1 VGIRRP
7 ATVATAANLGGL
19 AAGPVLSGALAQFLP
34 APLLLTYVV
43 LAVLLC
49 GAALLL
55 TACPETVTPPAGEVR
70 RARFDLRPGTA
81 VAFWGAATGGF
92 VSFATTGAL
101 GALGA
106 VVLRNDLDVT
116 STLVWGATIGLV
128 HAASA
133 LAQIAAASWR
143 TGPLFAVGAL
153 LLGAGLALMI
163 AALADP
169 TLWLWLTG
177 CTVMGAACG
186 LLFKAA
192 LVTSALAAEP
202 AGRAGVLA
210 VYFTTAYVGM
220 ASGGV
225 GFALLREWTTPTA
238 ALAWLS
244 VGLCALA
251 IGGGIAAVRRP
262 WIFGSVATGT
272 R

>member
-1 VGIRRP
+1 
-7 ATVATAANLGGL
+7 
-19 AAGPVLSGALAQFLP
+19 
-34 APLLLTYVV
+34 
-43 LAVLLC
+43 
-49 GAALLL
+49 
-55 TACPETVTPPAGEVR
+55 
-70 RARFDLRPGTA
+70 
-81 VAFWGAATGGF
+81 
-92 VSFATTGAL
+92 
-101 GALGA
+101 
-106 VVLRNDLDVT
+106 
-116 STLVWGATIGLV
+116 
-128 HAASA
+128 
-133 LAQIAAASWR
+133 
-143 TGPLFAVGAL
+143 
-153 LLGAGLALMI
+153 MI

-262 WIFGSVATGT
+262 WIFGSVAAGT